1 MDMQASQ
8 RENNMR
14 SALSTGTRKFVFEIK
29 RLCPE
34 EDQMRSGNMKT
45 RLLLV
50 DDHAVVRSGL
60 RMLLGSHAEL
70 EIAGEA
76 GTAED
81 ALQKAGELRPDLIL
95 MDIGLPDKTGIEATR
110 EIKRNFPDVRILAL
124 TIHEDE
130 EYFFQML
137 DAGASGYVPKRAAPE
152 ELLSAIRVAAAG
164 EVYLYPSMAK
174 LLVRDFLNIE
184 RPAGERPNL
193 DGLTDR
199 EREVL
204 THLAEGV
211 SNDEIAVTLVISP
224 RTVERHREN
233 IMRKLNLHSRSE
245 LVRYAIRKGIIKA

>member
-1 MDMQASQ
+1 M
-8 RENNMR
+8 
-14 SALSTGTRKFVFEIK
+14 TI
-29 RLCPE
+29 
-34 EDQMRSGNMKT
+34 

-60 RMLLGSHAEL
+60 KMLLGGHSEM
-70 EIAGEA
+70 EIVGEA
-76 GTAED
+76 GSAAE
-81 ALQKAGELRPDLIL
+81 AMSETERVLPNVIL

-110 EIKRNFPDVRILAL
+110 AIKAKFPEVNIVAL

-152 ELLSAIRVAAAG
+152 ELLTAIRAAAVG
-164 EVYLYPSMAK
+164 EVYLYPSLAK
-174 LLVRDFLNIE
+174 LLVRDFFNTE
-184 RPAGERPNL
+184 RTAEEKSNL

-199 EREVL
+199 EHEVL
-204 THLAEGV
+204 THLAEGA
-211 SNDEIAVTLVISP
+211 SNDEIAASLVISP
-224 RTVERHREN
+224 KTVERHREN

>member
-1 MDMQASQ
+1 M
-8 RENNMR
+8 
-14 SALSTGTRKFVFEIK
+14 TI
-29 RLCPE
+29 
-34 EDQMRSGNMKT
+34 

-60 RMLLGSHAEL
+60 KMLLGGQKEM
-70 EIAGEA
+70 EIVGEA
-76 GTAED
+76 GSAAE
-81 ALQKAGELRPDLIL
+81 ALAETEHVQPNVIL

-110 EIKRNFPDVRILAL
+110 EIKARFPDVKIVAL

-152 ELLSAIRVAAAG
+152 ELITAIKVAADG
-164 EVYLYPSMAK
+164 EVYLYPSLAK
-174 LLVRDFLNIE
+174 LLVRDFFNTE
-184 RPAGERPNL
+184 RTGEEKINL
-193 DGLTDR
+193 DGLTER

-204 THLAEGV
+204 THLAEGA
-211 SNDEIAVTLVISP
+211 SNDEIATALVISP
-224 RTVERHREN
+224 KTVERHREN